1 MDTLTNLLTSKSAA
15 FATFIEASAL
25 LFALLISYSFP
36 LTEAVFLIE
45 PVLLTLQTIFK
56 LTEAPLAKLPIFQTP
71 LEYEP
76 TEAADER

>member
-1 MDTLTNLLTSKSAA
+1 MTLDEVKKNWSKQPIIIRIL
-15 FATFIEASAL
+15 FI
-25 LFALLISYSFP
+25 LLISYSLP
-36 LTEAVFLIE
+36 LTEAIFLIE